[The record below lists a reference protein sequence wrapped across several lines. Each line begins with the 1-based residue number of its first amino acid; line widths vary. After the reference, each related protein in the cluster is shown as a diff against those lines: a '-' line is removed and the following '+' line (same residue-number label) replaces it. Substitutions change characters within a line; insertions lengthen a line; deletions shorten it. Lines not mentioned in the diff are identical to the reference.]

1 MNEATTDEATFI
13 YCRPEVLETPGGT
26 REVDEALTLV
36 AAQLWSDADVQLR
49 REGSYAATFS
59 GVSHDNAWDA
69 MDRALPLWKQRRLFF
84 VPRP

>member
-1 MNEATTDEATFI
+1 MNEATIDEATFI
-13 YCRPEVLETPGGT
+13 YCRPEILETANGT

-49 REGSYAATFS
+49 RSGSYAAAFS
-59 GVSHDNAWDA
+59 GVSHDDAWDA